1 LSLAPQLQTAFQA
14 HPIRKPHATN
24 TDREIKQGRRRRRR
38 RRSAYIDCG
47 LENAKFKISYPSTI

>member
-24 TDREIKQGRRRRRR
+24 TDKEIKQGF
-38 RRSAYIDCG
+38 SS
-47 LENAKFKISYPSTI
+47 SYREEEEGVHIFIVS